1 MVCLF
6 FFFLQFISI
15 LEVLVSSGVGM
26 ERECPFKGFVNSR
39 DQSNIY
45 ERGPLLWMIT
55 GN

>member
-1 MVCLF
+1 MWFVC

-15 LEVLVSSGVGM
+15 LKVLVSSGVGM
-26 ERECPFKGFVNSR
+26 ERERPFKGFVNSC
-39 DQSNIY
+39 DHSNIY